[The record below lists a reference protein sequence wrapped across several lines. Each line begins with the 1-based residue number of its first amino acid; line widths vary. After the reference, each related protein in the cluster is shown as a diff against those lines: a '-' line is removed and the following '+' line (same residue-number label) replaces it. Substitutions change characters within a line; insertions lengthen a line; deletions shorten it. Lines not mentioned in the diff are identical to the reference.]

1 VRPGWGGVEIGPPL
15 IDVVYER
22 RQRPLIGVTTMKY
35 MLLFCGDAEY
45 NKQWDS
51 FPQEVKD
58 EYMGKLGQ
66 WFGQHAD
73 KLEVTHQLESPSTA
87 KTVRGDNGNRTVTDG
102 PFIEAKEII
111 GGFAVFDVADE
122 AEALQLA
129 KEWPA
134 GGTVEVRPVVPR

>member
-1 VRPGWGGVEIGPPL
+1 VIEV
-15 IDVVYER
+15 
-22 RQRPLIGVTTMKY
+22 KY

-45 NKQWDS
+45 NSQWDS

-58 EYMGKLGQ
+58 KYMGEVGQ
-66 WFGQHAD
+66 WFGRHAD
-73 KLEVTHQLESPSTA
+73 KLVLTEQLERPSTA
-87 KTVRGDNGNRTVTDG
+87 KTIRGDNGSRTVTDG
-102 PFIEAKEII
+102 PFIEAKEVI

-122 AEALQLA
+122 AEAIALA

>member
-1 VRPGWGGVEIGPPL
+1 
-15 IDVVYER
+15 
-22 RQRPLIGVTTMKY
+22 MKY

-45 NKQWDS
+45 NQQWDS
-51 FPQEVKD
+51 FPQEQKD
-58 EYMGKLGQ
+58 EYMAQIGQ
-66 WFGQHAD
+66 WFGKHAD

-87 KTVRGDNGNRTVTDG
+87 KTVRGSNGTRTVTDG